1 MCQHLGTALG
11 VIKQIASSARYHGL
25 MLNERYLHHFFSHTF
40 LGAGGMLD
48 LCGETAAILLHP
60 EWPTCKEAT
69 SVCYGRYRCTGG
81 KFLPLED
88 GTAGFID
95 FAIGEYARP
104 KIGIEFS
111 LKAGWADEEVT
122 YDFVKL
128 LDARNSFEAVISFN
142 VILRPKG
149 LSKPLRNNDLGRI
162 IQILNAS
169 QEQRPLVTERLAM
182 SGKMLRLF
190 EAMNAAYEEAE
201 NRLQTQVCEDARRRY
216 FLITELAPND
226 ERRHWY
232 YDTAAELFR
241 PVDGPGLPP
250 FFDDPDPGQAQATT
264 T

>member
-1 MCQHLGTALG
+1 MCQHLGTALA
-11 VIKQIASSARYHGL
+11 VIKRIAASARYHGL

-40 LGAGGMLD
+40 LGTGGMLD

-69 SVCYGRYRCTGG
+69 SVCYGRYRFTGV
-81 KFLPLED
+81 KYIPVDD

-111 LKAGWADEEVT
+111 LKAGWTAEEVA

-128 LDARNSFEAVISFN
+128 LDARNPFEAVISFN

-149 LSKPLRNNDLGRI
+149 LSKPLRDDDLGRV
-162 IQILNAS
+162 IQILDAS
-169 QEQRPLVTERLAM
+169 PEQRQLVIERLAM

-190 EAMNAAYEEAE
+190 QAMNGAYEEAE
-201 NRLQTQVCEDARRRY
+201 NRLQTEVCEDARLRY

-250 FFDDPDPGQAQATT
+250 FFDHPESRQAQAATT
-264 T
+264 